1 MKKITKSTISYFELL
16 IRHSQKKY
24 EPSPEHILKRM
35 LIPLCENLDKLVTT
49 GTKNDDWELME
60 GFSKE
65 CKRFKEARGIKC
77 T

>member
-1 MKKITKSTISYFELL
+1 MKKIVKSTISYFELL

-35 LIPLCENLDKLVTT
+35 LIPLCGNLDELVKS
-49 GTKNDDWELME
+49 GTKNDAWELME

-65 CKRFKEARGIKC
+65 CKRLRKQKS
-77 T
+77 